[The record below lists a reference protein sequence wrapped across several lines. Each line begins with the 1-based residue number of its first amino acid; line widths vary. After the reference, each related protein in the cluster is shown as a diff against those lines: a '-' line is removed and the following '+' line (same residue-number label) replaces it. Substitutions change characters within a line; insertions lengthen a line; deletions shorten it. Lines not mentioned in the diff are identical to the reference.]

1 MVMKL
6 TLSAGGV
13 VLNKHG
19 QIAIVS
25 QNGNSWSLP
34 KGHVEEGEDY
44 LTAAK
49 REIYEETG
57 IKELTLVKKLGN
69 YERHRIGKDT
79 NGDDISELKTLHFFL
94 FKTNTET
101 LKPLDPENPE
111 ARWVEKDKVADLLT
125 HPKDKEFFLK
135 IKDEI

>member
-1 MVMKL
+1 V
-6 TLSAGGV
+6 
-13 VLNKHG
+13 
-19 QIAIVS
+19 
-25 QNGNSWSLP
+25 
-34 KGHVEEGEDY
+34 
-44 LTAAK
+44 
-49 REIYEETG
+49 
-57 IKELTLVKKLGN
+57 KELGN

>member
-101 LKPLDPENPE
+101 LKPVDTENPE

>member
-57 IKELTLVKKLGN
+57 IKELTLVKELGN

-101 LKPLDPENPE
+101 LKPVDTENPE